1 MGVRGMSDILKRAIA
16 LGLGLTAVS
25 KEKVEQFVDDLVAKG
40 EVAQS
45 ESKEA
50 VNRLIARGE
59 EQRLEIKRMVQ
70 DQVKKI
76 LSDLDVATKQ
86 DLKDLEH
93 KLKAAIP
100 PTK

>member
-1 MGVRGMSDILKRAIA
+1 MSDILKKAIA

-25 KEKVEQFVDDLVAKG
+25 KEKVEQFVEDLVANG

-45 ESKEA
+45 ESKDA

-70 DQVKKI
+70 DQVKRI

-93 KLKAAIP
+93 KLTSPTP
-100 PTK
+100 PSK

>member
-1 MGVRGMSDILKRAIA
+1 MGVREMSDILKKAIA

-25 KEKVEQFVDDLVAKG
+25 REKVEQFVEDLVAKG

-93 KLKAAIP
+93 KLTSSTP
-100 PTK
+100 PSK

>member
-1 MGVRGMSDILKRAIA
+1 MSDFMKKAIA

-59 EQRLEIKRMVQ
+59 EQRLELKRMIQ
-70 DQVKKI
+70 DQVKKV

-93 KLKAAIP
+93 KLKSPAAP
-100 PTK
+100 PE